1 MSLIIYTFEVITVF
15 TGKTTFYNFCKT
27 VFPKRNFLLK
37 PLGSPRQGSS
47 FSLKCNSTRRFN
59 VWPKVPPS
67 SHGGAVQHS
76 TTGLFSGQ
84 AWVASWGLL
93 FLLPQSRL
101 EKISP
106 RLAGNHPYHTRK
118 RQQYRE
124 FNDRSNCC
132 GSPTLC
138 CGGVMNDN
146 HNALRCEEICCMVVI

>member
-1 MSLIIYTFEVITVF
+1 MDFYII
-15 TGKTTFYNFCKT
+15 C
-27 VFPKRNFLLK
+27 RQRDLLLK
-37 PLGSPRQGSS
+37 PVGSPRHSRALHSALQRSQYDQK
-47 FSLKCNSTRRFN
+47 F
-59 VWPKVPPS
+59 PPAGT
-67 SHGGAVQHS
+67 GGQSNTAVRAF
-76 TTGLFSGQ
+76 FSGQ

-124 FNDRSNCC
+124 FNERSNCC

-146 HNALRCEEICCMVVI
+146 RNAPCCEEIVAAWLLFKLICYGCNFSSGVV